1 MLKDADGKTPLAFFR
16 IDFCSLMDLSAID
29 VLNIYKNTNNC
40 NINGLQYSIAG
51 ENQEIINIFK
61 EKGHSFENC
70 LGTSVYYH
78 RYELTNW
85 LNENYKCQPFP
96 LPLCIEYNNLVI

>member
-1 MLKDADGKTPLAFFR
+1 MQMGKHHSNF
-16 IDFCSLMDLSAID
+16 SALIF
-29 VLNIYKNTNNC
+29 VHWCVKYIKNTNNC
-40 NINGLQYSIAG
+40 NINGLHYSTAG
-51 ENQEIINIFK
+51 GNQEIINVFK